1 VIRGGN
7 LTQQPPTRLGRDLSL
22 ELRFRDRL
30 EVRAAANELLL
41 DVDVRDSALAI
52 KRLEVGLNI
61 TWRRLVRLS
70 IPHHP
75 ATVRWWT
82 HYRPLACRGCQSQQL
97 LSTESLIRLCA
108 ESGPRHS
115 LPVQQVTVLGHG
127 RKDSLS
133 ALAILGRKRQGG
145 QAASRARVILTGHH
159 DLPNTATL
167 FCLIAWSTTSLTP
180 DMLGD
185 WVEYE
190 EPSLASCRGLRARV
204 ICGLDRWDEMA
215 ASRRTAAD
223 M

>member
-145 QAASRARVILTGHH
+145 QAGDLVLLDSLVDDLLDARHVGRLGGVRGTQLGELQGVTGEG
-159 DLPNTATL
+159 DLR
-167 FCLIAWSTTSLTP
+167 S
-180 DMLGD
+180 GQ
-185 WVEYE
+185 V
-190 EPSLASCRGLRARV
+190 G
-204 ICGLDRWDEMA
+204 
-215 ASRRTAAD
+215 
-223 M
+223 